1 MSPSRGHSHIDSP
14 FVTISWM
21 ASDDDIGALYRGS
34 PEAFVAARDALVKRL
49 RDEGREQEA
58 ARVKGLRKPTVPA
71 WAVDQLAGRDPDGL
85 EELLAAGSE
94 LRRAQRQALSG
105 GDPDVLREATEARRS
120 IVARLTR
127 AAVDAL
133 RAAGRS
139 EGPHV
144 DEIAATLEAA
154 SIDPEAGERLRAGT
168 LDRPLSA
175 AAGFE
180 DIVGLRSVPSVA
192 TSTDESAGETPPGK
206 QARRAGPRNEK
217 EGATREIEERVR
229 ELEADL
235 GEARRE
241 RDAVERRARKAG
253 SVAERA
259 RGKVADAEGRLES
272 TRADLREAEARK
284 HAEELALRR
293 SDKELDR
300 ATERLERARRE
311 LSSRSR

>member
-1 MSPSRGHSHIDSP
+1 
-14 FVTISWM
+14 V
-21 ASDDDIGALYRGS
+21 ASDDDIGALYREP
-34 PEAFVAARDALVKRL
+34 PEAFVEARDALVKRL
-49 RDEGREQEA
+49 RDEGRGPEA

-71 WAVDQLAGRDPDGL
+71 WAVDQLASRDPDGV
-85 EELLAAGSE
+85 EELLEAGAE

-105 GDPDVLREATEARRS
+105 KNPDDLREATEARRS
-120 IVARLTR
+120 AVARLTS
-127 AAVDAL
+127 AAAAAL

-154 SIDPEAGERLRAGT
+154 SIDPDAGERLRAGT

-180 DIVGLRSVPSVA
+180 DIVGLRSVPSPEA
-192 TSTDESAGETPPGK
+192 HTDEAAREARSGKEAPP
-206 QARRAGPRNEK
+206 ADPRTAK
-217 EGATREIEERVR
+217 EAATRELQERVR

-235 GEARRE
+235 ADARRD

-253 SVAERA
+253 SDADRA
-259 RGKVADAEGRLES
+259 REKVATAESRLES
-272 TRADLREAEARK
+272 TRTDLREAEGRK
-284 HAEELALRR
+284 HGEDMALRR
-293 SDKELDR
+293 SQKELDR

>member
-1 MSPSRGHSHIDSP
+1 
-14 FVTISWM
+14 M
-21 ASDDDIGALYRGS
+21 ASDDDIGALYRES
-34 PEAFVAARDALVKRL
+34 PEAFIAARDALVKRL
-49 RDEGREQEA
+49 RDEDRGEEA
-58 ARVKGLRKPTVPA
+58 ALVKALRKPTVPA
-71 WAVDQLAGRDPDGL
+71 WAVDQLAGLDPDGL
-85 EELLAAGSE
+85 EELLAAGAT
-94 LRRAQRQALSG
+94 LRRAQREALSG
-105 GDPDVLREATEARRS
+105 GNADALREATEARRS
-120 IVARLTR
+120 AVARLTR

-180 DIVGLRSVPSVA
+180 DIVGLRSVPPLGA
-192 TSTDESAGETPPGK
+192 DAGEAGDAHAGNQAPP
-206 QARRAGPRNEK
+206 AGSRDAK
-217 EGATREIEERVR
+217 EAATREIEERVR
-229 ELEADL
+229 ELEADVATA
-235 GEARRE
+235 GRE

-253 SVAERA
+253 SDADRA
-259 RGKVADAEGRLES
+259 RGKVATAEDRLES
-272 TRADLREAEARK
+272 ARTDLREAEARK
-284 HAEELALRR
+284 HGEDMALRR
-293 SDKELDR
+293 SEKELAR